1 MSGPNV
7 WGPHGWK
14 FIHYVTLGY
23 PFNPTEE
30 EKNKYRFFFNS
41 LDTIIP
47 CSICGNNYSKHL
59 KIKPLTDDIL
69 NNRNKMIEW
78 GIDMHN
84 LVNMENNK
92 KIISY
97 DEGKEIILQN
107 TKDCKYVEHFD
118 NKSNY
123 IIIALVVIILI
134 QFIFLASKKN

>member
-1 MSGPNV
+1 MSGPDV

-14 FIHYVTLGY
+14 FIHYVTIGY

-30 EKNKYRFFFNS
+30 EKNKYKIFFNN

-59 KIKPLTDDIL
+59 KMKPLTDDIL
-69 NNRNKMIEW
+69 NSRNKEIEW

-92 KIISY
+92 KIVSY
-97 DEGKEIILQN
+97 EDGKKIILQN
-107 TKDCKYVEHFD
+107 TKDCQYVENFN
-118 NKSNY
+118 NKKVNY
-123 IIIALVVIILI
+123 FIIFLVIIILI
-134 QFIFLASKKN
+134 QFAFISKKI

>member
-1 MSGPNV
+1 MSGPDV

-30 EKNKYRFFFNS
+30 EKNKYRFFFYN

-47 CSICGNNYSKHL
+47 CAICGNNYSKHL
-59 KIKPLTDDIL
+59 KMKPLTDEIL
-69 NNRNKMIEW
+69 NNRTKMIEW

-84 LVNMENNK
+84 LVNIEHNK

-97 DEGKEIILQN
+97 DEGKEMILQN
-107 TKDCKYVEHFD
+107 TKDCKYVETFD
-118 NKSNY
+118 NKSNH
-123 IIIALVVIILI
+123 IIIVLVVIILI
-134 QFIFLASKKN
+134 QFMILANRKN